1 MSSFIP
7 ISNDVVIPP
16 NGEVNLTDKQI
27 PICNIA
33 NDDLDDHYA
42 YTRGIVDVAAFK
54 AYLHSLPEVYY
65 HHHHHHHHHHNHT
78 FTTTIIIVIPI
89 LPPSP
94 PSPLLP
100 PLLLLLLLLLGC
112 LGNRR
117 TEG

>member
-1 MSSFIP
+1 MSSFLP

-16 NGEVNLTDKQI
+16 NGEVNLIDKQI

-65 HHHHHHHHHHNHT
+65 HHYHT
-78 FTTTIIIVIPI
+78 FTTITTTIPI
-89 LPPSP
+89 L
-94 PSPLLP
+94 LP
-100 PLLLLLLLLLGC
+100 PPQY
-112 LGNRR
+112 
-117 TEG
+117 